1 VGNASIFALLISFK
15 KAFLRKETECSVNGN
30 DERALEKGEKDA
42 KTIAEQATV
51 PYGVAMHHLKL
62 LLAEGI
68 VDRRG
73 SRPYV
78 WALTGVGQK
87 RLVSSG

>member
-1 VGNASIFALLISFK
+1 MKEIYHPNAYLNNIRN
-15 KAFLRKETECSVNGN
+15 LRLGLRARTKILN
-30 DERALEKGEKDA
+30 ALEKGEKNA
-42 KTIAEQATV
+42 KAIAEEAAV

-68 VDRRG
+68 VRRRG
-73 SRPYV
+73 NRPYLWTV
-78 WALTGVGQK
+78 TGVGQK